1 MQPDPVKMAPC
12 IGTIDAIVFD
22 DQPGS
27 MLSKVVHQVL
37 PGAGLVVTI
46 DVGPH
51 LKKIALLVQ
60 QAGDVDAYG
69 TQTMAV
75 ERLLQQVSQLS
86 LRLAFA
92 GGMPE
97 VLFELLQCGLRL
109 FGMLLPMLLLAE
121 LLHIAQTLPLPLG
134 VLAGLTLYL
143 MQMLQHAEQQDQH
156 NHGSKQPQARVGL
169 PLLLNL
175 APLAM

>member
-51 LKKIALLVQ
+51 LTKIALLVQ

-92 GGMPE
+92 GCVP
-97 VLFELLQCGLRL
+97 ELLLELQQCGLRL
-109 FGMLLPMLLLAE
+109 FGVLMPVLFLAE
-121 LLHIAQTLPLPLG
+121 LLNIAQALPLPLG
-134 VLAGLTLYL
+134 LLTGLALHL
-143 MQMLQHAEQQDQH
+143 MQMLQHAE
-156 NHGSKQPQARVGL
+156 
-169 PLLLNL
+169 
-175 APLAM
+175 